1 MDTTSPTALPESL
14 GAGFWRLWTSSS
26 LSNLADGLFK
36 VALPLVAL
44 MVTRSP
50 ALIAGVTT
58 AFTLPWLVGALPAG
72 ALVDRLDRRR
82 VMLCAN
88 SARALILAL
97 LAVVMAT
104 DAASIWVIYAV
115 AAGAGFAEVFY
126 DTAAQSILP
135 QVVSRRQLTRANGR
149 LYAAE
154 LTANEFIGPPM
165 GGLLVTIGAVV
176 AFLAPAGLWLLA
188 AGVLLLLQGTFRVS
202 RETGTDMRTDIVE
215 GLRFLW
221 HNTVLRTLTVMTG
234 VFNLASSATMAILV
248 VYAVGATS
256 TLGLTATQYGL
267 LLTATAAGSV
277 AGTLV
282 AGTIE
287 RRLGRSRA
295 MVAGLA
301 AAVLFI
307 CSPVLSANPIV
318 IASGFFIGG
327 AGIVLWNVIAVS
339 LRQRITPDAV
349 LGRVTGAHRLF
360 AWGSK
365 PLGAA
370 LGGLLAQA
378 FGLEIVFVVM
388 AVVVLGLLG
397 LMRFVTD
404 ASIRSAENSE
414 HTAP

>member
-1 MDTTSPTALPESL
+1 M
-14 GAGFWRLWTSSS
+14 
-26 LSNLADGLFK
+26 
-36 VALPLVAL
+36 
-44 MVTRSP
+44 
-50 ALIAGVTT
+50 
-58 AFTLPWLVGALPAG
+58 
-72 ALVDRLDRRR
+72 
-82 VMLCAN
+82 
-88 SARALILAL
+88 
-97 LAVVMAT
+97 
-104 DAASIWVIYAV
+104 
-115 AAGAGFAEVFY
+115 FAEVFY

-165 GGLLVTIGAVV
+165 GGVLVTIGAVA
-176 AFLAPAGLWLLA
+176 AFVAPAGLWLLA
-188 AGVLLLLQGTFRVS
+188 AGVLLLLQGPSVS
-202 RETGTDMRTDIVE
+202 AEKRGPDMRTDIVD

-221 HNTVLRTLTVMTG
+221 HNTVLRTLTIMTG

-256 TLGLTATQYGL
+256 ALGLTATQYGL

-307 CSPVLSANPIV
+307 CSPVLSSNPLV

-388 AVVVLGLLG
+388 AVCGSGAARADAICHRRLDPLRREQRAHGT
-397 LMRFVTD
+397 VTD
-404 ASIRSAENSE
+404 SGWRYHVERNVVGHQTALDVGPRTLRQMPHRVDGPGIRRPPIVSELCTGVRHSARRGPGRSE
-414 HTAP
+414 PVGGC